1 MDLDAFLKEHFTIAP
16 DEGPSKVRPLDRLH
30 EPIRPGQTLHVAVTH
45 SVPYGHCFQLVRR
58 FRGTKPDFTVA
69 TLAAGTNLQAVVGAG
84 LAKRIITSYAG
95 DGFPRPAPSPIF
107 QRAVAQGVLEIE
119 NWTVLTFTLRL
130 MAAALGFEWL
140 PTRSLQGS
148 TMAEE
153 NRENFKID
161 SGVGHVRALR
171 PDLSLLHG
179 FGADRAGN
187 LFLMA
192 PSIEGLWGCFA
203 AGRVLATVER
213 IVSTETLRSWASR
226 GGFVVPGALVE
237 GVAEVP
243 FGAHPGNMVGPDRTG
258 YVEDHDFLTQ
268 MRLAGK
274 SPEGFQRWLEEW
286 IYSTDSKG
294 YVAKLGEERLRALQE
309 KLKPGAWRKDL
320 EAHREVFDR
329 PGTTPGESM
338 VVAAARFITR
348 RVREEGLPVILA
360 GQGTSNLAA
369 WLARRLVERA
379 GGHVDLLAEMGL
391 YGYHPRPG
399 LPFIF
404 NLANHPTSKMLASSV
419 EALGVLAPRGVAVLS
434 GAQVDG
440 RGNVNSTRVG
450 RLFLVGSGGANDA
463 ASTCREVILLMPQDR
478 MRLVPK
484 VDYVTSPGTRVRA
497 LVTTAALFEKG
508 PDGLLRPTALLEGHT
523 LEEVRKG
530 TGWKFEV
537 PANLPALPGPE
548 RWEVQVL
555 RAWDPEGFFL
565 GE

>member
-1 MDLDAFLKEHFTIAP
+1 MDLDALLKEHFTIAP
-16 DEGPSKVRPLDRLH
+16 DEGLSKVVPLDRLH
-30 EPIRPGQTLHVAVTH
+30 GAVKPGQTLHVAVTH
-45 SVPYGHCFQLVRR
+45 SVPYGHCFELIRR
-58 FRGTKPDFTVA
+58 FRGAKPGFTFA
-69 TLAAGTNLQAVVGAG
+69 TLAAGTNLQAVVAAG
-84 LAKRIITSYAG
+84 LAKRIVTSYAG

-107 QRAVAQGVLEIE
+107 QRAVAQGVLQME

-153 NRENFKID
+153 NRENFKIENAT
-161 SGVGHVRALR
+161 GHVRALK
-171 PDLSLLHG
+171 PDLSLIHG
-179 FGADRAGN
+179 YASDRAGN
-187 LFLMA
+187 VFLMA

-213 IVSTETLRSWASR
+213 VVSTETLRGWASR

-237 GVAEVP
+237 GVSEVP

-258 YVEDHDFLTQ
+258 YMEDHDFLAG
-268 MRLAGK
+268 MRKAGK
-274 SPEGFQRWLEEW
+274 IPESIQKWLEEW
-286 IYSTDSKG
+286 VYTTDSRA
-294 YVAKLGEERLRALQE
+294 YVARLGEERLRVLQE
-309 KLKPGAWRKDL
+309 KLRPGAWRKDL
-320 EAHREVFDR
+320 EAHREALGR
-329 PGTTPGESM
+329 PGVTPTEGM
-338 VVAAARFITR
+338 VVAAARLIAG
-348 RVREEGLPVILA
+348 RVREEGFPVLLA

-404 NLANHPTSKMLASSV
+404 NLANHPTAKMLASSV

-450 RLFLVGSGGANDA
+450 KLFLVGSGGANDA
-463 ASTCREVILLMPQDR
+463 ASTCREVVLLMPQDR
-478 MRLVPK
+478 ARLVPK

-508 PDGLLRPTALLEGHT
+508 PDGVLRPTALLEGHT
-523 LEEVRKG
+523 IDEVRKG
-530 TGWKFEV
+530 TGWKFEA
-537 PANLPALPGPE
+537 PASLPILPGPE
-548 RWEVQVL
+548 PWEVQVL
-555 RAWDPEGFFL
+555 RAWDPEGLFL